1 MSDTLRA
8 LLTPFA
14 TGMLPMPGKGEAVL
28 LRAEDDPALWR
39 DLLVCEQTFKPA
51 FDALD
56 KRGFTVTTE
65 ATGPFR
71 LALVPATKH
80 KAETLA
86 NLARAWDMLEEG
98 GTLVFVGGNDLGG
111 GTLAK
116 ELRKA
121 AGEAGSL
128 SKHHCKVVW
137 TTRQG
142 PLPDKLAVWLQ
153 AGQPRHVAAT
163 GCLSRPGLYNW
174 DKVDK
179 GSALLVGALP
189 ENITGRVADLG
200 AGWGYIAAQLMDR
213 PGIALDLFEAERLA
227 LDCARINVP
236 GAQYHW
242 CDVAAGIP
250 ARSFDWVVSNP
261 PFHSGKATDIALG
274 QAFIAA
280 AAAGLKPGG
289 RLVLVANRHLP
300 YEPVIDRLF
309 AERQVLAEDN
319 AYKVILA
326 KLA

>member
-8 LLTPFA
+8 LLTPFSA
-14 TGMLPMPGKGEAVL
+14 GLLPMPGKAVL
-28 LRAEDDPALWR
+28 LRAEDDPALAEWR
-39 DLLVCEQTFKPA
+39 GALVCEQTFKPA
-51 FDALD
+51 FDALE
-56 KRGFTVTTE
+56 KRGFAVTTE
-65 ATGPFR
+65 ARGPFPV
-71 LALVPATKH
+71 ALVPATKH

-86 NLARAWDMLEEG
+86 NLARAWELLEEG
-98 GTLVFVGGNDLGG
+98 GTLVFAGGNDVGG

-121 AGEAGSL
+121 AGEGGSL

-137 TTRQG
+137 TTRAG
-142 PLPDKLAVWLQ
+142 ALPEAMAAWKQ
-153 AGQPRHVAAT
+153 AGQPQRVAAT
-163 GCLSRPGLYNW
+163 GSLSRPGLYNW

-179 GSALLVGALP
+179 GSALLVQALP
-189 ENITGRVADLG
+189 PQMSGRVADLG
-200 AGWGYIAAQLMDR
+200 AGWGYIAAQLMGR

-227 LDCARINVP
+227 LDCAHVNVP
-236 GAQYHW
+236 GAQLHW

-250 ARSFDWVVSNP
+250 ARSFDWVVTNP

-309 AERQVLAEDN
+309 KERMLLAEDSS
-319 AYKVILA
+319 YKVIQA
-326 KLA
+326 FI